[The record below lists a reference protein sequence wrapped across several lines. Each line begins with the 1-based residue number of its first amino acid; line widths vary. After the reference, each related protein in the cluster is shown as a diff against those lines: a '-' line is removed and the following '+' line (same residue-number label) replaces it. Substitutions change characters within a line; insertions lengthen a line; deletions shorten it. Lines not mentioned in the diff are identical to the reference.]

1 MVRENLKKII
11 KLRSQWKIDK
21 RKGNYKLPSGN
32 YLSEYV
38 FNLAI
43 TQMRVDNLGIAENG
57 NLYFLDKTNYTIYP
71 PFRKEEVT
79 SYGEQ
84 CDRVL
89 KLVYEMIE

>member
-21 RKGNYKLPSGN
+21 RKGNYKLPSGE

-43 TQMRVDNLGIAENG
+43 TQMYVDKLGIAENG
-57 NLYFLDKTNYTIYP
+57 NLYFLDETNYTIYP
-71 PFRKEEVT
+71 PFREEEVT
-79 SYGEQ
+79 SYDEQ